1 MMEVTKSTDEATSMT
16 HYHNSHHNRQR
27 IALTESAAMRKTQ
40 RGLLALTGTLILT
53 LLLASTYVPAISQS
67 STSANLRLAATWT
80 LRPIDT
86 LAPTYTSAAGA
97 NSAAEGNSTPV
108 EQAQSE
114 TFDGV
119 DMVLVPVGCFNM
131 GSDDGD
137 ENERPM
143 HKQCIEQAFYIDR
156 YEVTNEQ
163 FAHFGGIAETPNYW
177 NDPKRPRE
185 QVTWTEATAFCLLRG
200 ARLPTEAEWEYA
212 ARGPDSLIYPWGN
225 TFVADN
231 VVYAGNIEFETA
243 NVGSKPGGASW
254 VGALDMSGNVW
265 EWVSSRYLPYPY
277 VATDGREDSTIDNT
291 RLVRGGSWADSDTGV
306 AASRRYSLLD
316 TDLSGNIGFRCARNS

>member
-1 MMEVTKSTDEATSMT
+1 MT
-16 HYHNSHHNRQR
+16 HYHNRQR
-27 IALTESAAMRKTQ
+27 IEPTELAARCKRQ
-40 RGLLALTGTLILT
+40 RRLLALTSTLILT
-53 LLLASTYVPAISQS
+53 LLLASNYTPATSQ
-67 STSANLRLAATWT
+67 TSIAANLRFMATWT
-80 LRPIDT
+80 PRPIDT
-86 LAPTYTSAAGA
+86 LVPMNTSAAGA
-97 NSAAEGNSTPV
+97 NSTAAANSTPV
-108 EQAQSE
+108 EQGPFQ

-119 DMVLVPVGCFNM
+119 EMVIVPAGCFNM
-131 GSDDGD
+131 GSEDGD

-143 HKQCIEQAFYIDR
+143 HRQCIEQPFYIDR

-163 FAHFGGIAETPNYW
+163 FAHFGGVAETPNYW

-185 QVTWTEATAFCLLRG
+185 QINWTEATAFCSLRG

-212 ARGPDSLIYPWGN
+212 ARGPESLIYPWGN

-231 VVYAGNIEFETA
+231 VIYAGNIEFETA

-265 EWVSSRYLPYPY
+265 EWVSSRFLPYPY

-291 RLVRGGSWADSDTGV
+291 RIVRGGSWADSDTGV

-316 TDLSGNIGFRCARNS
+316 TDLSGNIGFRCARDS